1 MANKSRHTLHSHVK
15 LVQLNCTSMDGSFT
29 CGDAAAEEIHPL
41 QGCLGVDLDS
51 ACRVE
56 HGVLGEG
63 GRVKEV
69 VDRLARA

>member
-1 MANKSRHTLHSHVK
+1 
-15 LVQLNCTSMDGSFT
+15 MDGSFT